1 MVKKLSDFKS
11 FAFESIKKIQNGGA
25 QKRFGMESIMQVK
38 YQKLKALLEEKKL
51 DAILVSD
58 GYNMRY
64 LSGFTGA
71 TGYLLITKNRRHL
84 FTDFRYTL
92 AATAQAPDYT
102 VVEVDAARDYCAVIN
117 KVLDEEKVDTLGFEA
132 LQVRYS
138 TYEQFKERLTVKE
151 LVPLTEELKRLRQI
165 KTAEEIAR
173 HRQAEHIGDIAFK
186 EILKELKPG
195 VTELEVAAKL
205 EYILKMNGADKLS
218 FESIIASGVN
228 SSKPHAEPGHKKI
241 ESGDF
246 VTMDFGCVYQGYCS
260 DMTRTVVVGRA
271 DEKQKAIY
279 NTVLKAQLAIL
290 EMLKPG
296 LPGKAYDKV
305 ARDVIYGAGYEGYFG
320 HGLGHSVGLEI
331 HENPRFSVL
340 EEEII
345 EAGMIMTVEPGI
357 YIPEFGGVRIEDM
370 VVMTEDGYENLAH
383 SEKELI
389 EL

>member
-1 MVKKLSDFKS
+1 MNIRD
-11 FAFESIKKIQNGGA
+11 
-25 QKRFGMESIMQVK
+25 
-38 YQKLKALLEEKKL
+38 QKLQNLLKEKKL

-71 TGYLLITKNRRHL
+71 TGYLLITKNSKYL
-84 FTDFRYTL
+84 FTDSRYTI
-92 AATAQAPDYT
+92 AATTQAPDYT
-102 VVEVDAARDYCAVIN
+102 VVEVDAARDYCAAIN
-117 KVLDEEKVDTLGFEA
+117 KVLDEAKVGTLGFEA

-138 TYEQFKERLTVKE
+138 TYEQFKEHLTAKE
-151 LVPLTEELKRLRQI
+151 LVPLTGELTRLRRI
-165 KTAEEIAR
+165 KTAEEIEL
-173 HRQAEHIGDIAFK
+173 HRQAEHIGDIAFT

-205 EYILKMNGADKLS
+205 EYIMKMNGADKLS
-218 FESIIASGVN
+218 FESIIASGIN

-241 ESGDF
+241 ASGDF

-271 DEKQKAIY
+271 DEKQKEIY
-279 NTVLKAQLAIL
+279 HTVLKAQLAVL

-305 ARDVIYGAGYEGYFG
+305 ARDVIYDAGYEGYFG

-331 HENPRFSVL
+331 HENPRFSML
-340 EEEII
+340 EEETI
-345 EAGMIMTVEPGI
+345 ETGMIMTVEPGI